1 MSSKDKKNS
10 VSELH
15 SIASGLICPIPK
27 SDYDKVLMAHG
38 GGGTLSHQLIHKMF
52 FEHFDNDLL
61 RSEHDGA
68 VYQVDNH
75 RFAFT
80 TDSYVVRPIFFPG
93 GNIGELAV
101 YGTANDLAVCGAV
114 PQYISVGF
122 IIEEG
127 FAMEE
132 LWQLVQSIKRAAD
145 RCDVKI
151 VTGDTKVVDRG
162 KGDKIYIN
170 TSGVGIVMS
179 GVSISDSRIQR
190 GDKILINGGIAEHG
204 IAILSARE
212 EFDFK
217 TTVKSDTAPLNHLI
231 KKLLEK
237 FPDIH
242 MMRDLTRGGVSSA
255 LNEIAKKAK
264 LGIQLNENA
273 IPIKEEIKGICEIL
287 GLDPLYI
294 ANEGKLILFVSS
306 DKAEDILALMRTDVL
321 GKNAS
326 IIGEV
331 VEDHPGRVI
340 MKTNIGSNRVV
351 DMMSGE
357 QLPRIC

>member
-1 MSSKDKKNS
+1 
-10 VSELH
+10 
-15 SIASGLICPIPK
+15 
-27 SDYDKVLMAHG
+27 
-38 GGGTLSHQLIHKMF
+38 
-52 FEHFDNDLL
+52 
-61 RSEHDGA
+61 
-68 VYQVDNH
+68 
-75 RFAFT
+75 
-80 TDSYVVRPIFFPG
+80 
-93 GNIGELAV
+93 
-101 YGTANDLAVCGAV
+101 
-114 PQYISVGF
+114 
-122 IIEEG
+122 
-127 FAMEE
+127 
-132 LWQLVQSIKRAAD
+132 
-145 RCDVKI
+145 
-151 VTGDTKVVDRG
+151 
-162 KGDKIYIN
+162 
-170 TSGVGIVMS
+170 
-179 GVSISDSRIQR
+179 
-190 GDKILINGGIAEHG
+190 
-204 IAILSARE
+204 
-212 EFDFK
+212 
-217 TTVKSDTAPLNHLI
+217 
-231 KKLLEK
+231 
-237 FPDIH
+237 